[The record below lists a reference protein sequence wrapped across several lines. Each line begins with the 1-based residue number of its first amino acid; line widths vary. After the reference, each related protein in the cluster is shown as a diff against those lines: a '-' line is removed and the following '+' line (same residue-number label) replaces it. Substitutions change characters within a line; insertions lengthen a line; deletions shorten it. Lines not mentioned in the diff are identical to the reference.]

1 MTTKAQSI
9 GAGLMLLEKLS
20 SDKMLATKIDSAR
33 SYSDFLRL
41 AETEGFDLSGLSEE
55 EAIALAKGDR
65 GALGEISDE
74 ELEQVAG
81 GTQYNALAL
90 PLSPPETTFW

>member
-65 GALGEISDE
+65 GALGEISDA
-74 ELEQVAG
+74 ELAQISG
-81 GTQYNALAL
+81 GIQYTAMSL
-90 PLSPPETTFW
+90 PLSPPPTYYW

>member
-9 GAGLMLLEKLS
+9 DAGLMLLEKLS
-20 SDKMLATKIDSAR
+20 RDKMLSTKIDSAK

-41 AETEGFDLSGLSEE
+41 AMTEGFDLSGLSEQ
-55 EAIALAKGDR
+55 EAIALAKGDL

-74 ELEQVAG
+74 ELAQVSG
-81 GTQYNALAL
+81 GTQYTALAL
-90 PLSPPETTFW
+90 ALSPPPETV